1 MFTDALEKIENP
13 TVKEFLECHRNDNK
27 NIKRKHFLSRKIR
40 IERTH
45 QGAKKLV
52 QFAESIF
59 PPQLPNA
66 SSKPNESMVPES
78 DNSSFTSDYEPS
90 ERKDVKNSTAIN
102 KNIISPDMVSALD
115 RSGISNQAA
124 LLMISATVNASG
136 KDISEMSLSRSTIG
150 RRRRKHRVEIVGNI
164 QSTFDTGSSFVN
176 VHYDE
181 KKLENFTGGVNRQN
195 MHVNRL
201 AIVVSFDEGC
211 KLLEIPKINNGSG
224 ATVAKAVYDAVQKWG
239 LINKVQALSFD
250 TTSSNTGLRNGSAF
264 ILERMMRRPILF
276 FSCRHHVSELLLKKA
291 FELTMEPESSGPNI
305 TIFNR
310 FKTAWPGIEV
320 EPKKIQA
327 NCAVNDTQIKKYF
340 PQHFRDE
347 LVQFAYKQLETHHV
361 RADYKDFAHM
371 VLLFLGETP
380 MNTKGIFK
388 KVKIPCA
395 ISRARFM
402 GMAIYS
408 LKIYLFRDQFS
419 LTGKLH

>member
-1 MFTDALEKIENP
+1 
-13 TVKEFLECHRNDNK
+13 
-27 NIKRKHFLSRKIR
+27 
-40 IERTH
+40 
-45 QGAKKLV
+45 
-52 QFAESIF
+52 
-59 PPQLPNA
+59 
-66 SSKPNESMVPES
+66 
-78 DNSSFTSDYEPS
+78 
-90 ERKDVKNSTAIN
+90 
-102 KNIISPDMVSALD
+102 
-115 RSGISNQAA
+115 
-124 LLMISATVNASG
+124 
-136 KDISEMSLSRSTIG
+136 
-150 RRRRKHRVEIVGNI
+150 
-164 QSTFDTGSSFVN
+164 
-176 VHYDE
+176 
-181 KKLENFTGGVNRQN
+181 
-195 MHVNRL
+195 
-201 AIVVSFDEGC
+201 
-211 KLLEIPKINNGSG
+211 
-224 ATVAKAVYDAVQKWG
+224 
-239 LINKVQALSFD
+239 
-250 TTSSNTGLRNGSAF
+250 
-264 ILERMMRRPILF
+264 MRRPILF